1 MRGRYAAMLAF
12 AALCVGAVLM
22 FGFNKWGGF
31 GFWSKTGGE
40 TQSGSATEILVMRT
54 AGGLLEVSAIRAREQ
69 FDKRFVYSV
78 LEHDIG
84 ETVVH
89 IRVPATYR
97 YHIELAPEWK
107 IVRSE
112 SVFTVVAPPVKPSLP
127 VAVDLAKMEK
137 DVGGSWMLV
146 PFNEDED
153 LNALER
159 EITAKLAEKAKSPVY
174 LQLQREHARKTV
186 TEFVK
191 KWLVTQTQ
199 WESGSKS
206 TVRVFFADEPIG
218 SFGLQSFPQLGPAAG
233 KAVGE

>member
-22 FGFNKWGGF
+22 FGFKQWGGF

-40 TQSGSATEILVMRT
+40 TRSGLATEILVMRT
-54 AGGLLEVSAIRAREQ
+54 PGGMLEVSTVRAREQ

-78 LEHDIG
+78 LGHDIG
-84 ETVVH
+84 ETVAH

-107 IVRSE
+107 IVRNE
-112 SVFTVVAPPVKPSLP
+112 AVFTVVAPPVMPSLP

-159 EITAKLAEKAKSPVY
+159 EITTKLGEKAASPVY
-174 LQLQREHARKTV
+174 LQMQREHARKTV
-186 TEFVK
+186 TEFVE
-191 KWLVTQTQ
+191 KWMVTQTQ
-199 WESGSKS
+199 WKTKSPS

-218 SFGLQSFPQLGPAAG
+218 SFGLRSFPQLGSAAG
-233 KAVGE
+233 EAGE